1 MHKEITIDTNMEN
14 ILDDFDTYLYDELH
28 YALETAIKEYDLK
41 TIDGDRIDID
51 DVLDK
56 IHTLCV
62 NILKYVEDLI
72 DNQSETM
79 LNDIKYLILEQDSD
93 VEIYDVANYTNF
105 DNFNFNLYSKG
116 SIFFDEDEF
125 KKGVEKLL
133 DIAVT
138 DINSL
143 INSRIEN
150 TLFYKDTINE
160 YLKPILSNNKNYTD
174 FLNYFINME
183 MNKYDVGKLMKS
195 DLSINIA
202 NH

>member
-1 MHKEITIDTNMEN
+1 MHKEITVDTNMEN
-14 ILDDFDTYLYDELH
+14 ILDDFEEYLYDELR
-28 YALETAIKEYDLK
+28 YTFVTSIKEYNLK
-41 TIDGDRIDID
+41 TIDEDRISID
-51 DVLDK
+51 DILDK
-56 IHTLCV
+56 IHVLCV

-116 SIFFDEDEF
+116 NISFNEDEF

-133 DIAVT
+133 NIAVT

-150 TLFYKDTINE
+150 IIFYEDTINE
-160 YLKPILSNNKNYTD
+160 YLTPILANNKNYRD
-174 FLNYFINME
+174 FLRYFVNME
-183 MNKYDVGKLMKS
+183 INKYDVGKLMKN
-195 DLSINIA
+195 DLSISIV

>member
-1 MHKEITIDTNMEN
+1 MHKEITVDTNIEN
-14 ILDDFDTYLYDELH
+14 ILDDFEEYLYDELR
-28 YALETAIKEYDLK
+28 YTFGTSIKEYNLK
-41 TIDGDRIDID
+41 TIDGDRIGID
-51 DVLDK
+51 DILDK
-56 IHTLCV
+56 IHVLCV

-116 SIFFDEDEF
+116 NISFNEDEF
-125 KKGVEKLL
+125 KKGVKKLL
-133 DIAVT
+133 NIAVT

-143 INSRIEN
+143 INSRIKN
-150 TLFYKDTINE
+150 TIFYEDTINE
-160 YLKPILSNNKNYTD
+160 YLTPILANNKKYRD
-174 FLNYFINME
+174 FLRYFVNME
-183 MNKYDVGKLMKS
+183 INKYDVGRLMKS
-195 DLSINIA
+195 DLSISIV

>member
-1 MHKEITIDTNMEN
+1 MHKEITVDTNMEN
-14 ILDDFDTYLYDELH
+14 ILDDFEEYVYDELR
-28 YALETAIKEYDLK
+28 YAFGTSIKEYNLK
-41 TIDGDRIDID
+41 TIDGDRISID
-51 DVLDK
+51 DILDK
-56 IHTLCV
+56 IHVLCV

-105 DNFNFNLYSKG
+105 DNFNFNLYSKDNI
-116 SIFFDEDEF
+116 SFNEDEF

-143 INSRIEN
+143 INSRIKN
-150 TLFYKDTINE
+150 TIFYEDTINE
-160 YLKPILSNNKNYTD
+160 YLKPILSNNKNYND
-174 FLNYFINME
+174 FLNYFTNME
-183 MNKYDVGKLMKS
+183 MNKYNVGKLMKS
-195 DLSINIA
+195 DLSITIA

>member
-1 MHKEITIDTNMEN
+1 MHKEITVDTNMEN
-14 ILDDFDTYLYDELH
+14 ILDDFETYLYDELH
-28 YALETAIKEYDLK
+28 YVFEIAIKEYNLK

-56 IHTLCV
+56 IHVLCV

-72 DNQSETM
+72 DSQSETM
-79 LNDIKYLILEQDSD
+79 LNDIKYLILEQNSN

-116 SIFFDEDEF
+116 SISFDEDEF

-143 INSRIEN
+143 INSRIKN
-150 TLFYKDTINE
+150 TLLSEYTMNR
-160 YLKPILSNNKNYTD
+160 YLKPILSNNKNYKD
-174 FLNYFINME
+174 FLNYFIGIG
-183 MNKYDVGKLMKS
+183 MNNYDVGKLMKS
-195 DLSINIA
+195 DLEIDIV

>member
-1 MHKEITIDTNMEN
+1 MHKEITVDTNMEN
-14 ILDDFDTYLYDELH
+14 ILDDFETYLYDELH
-28 YALETAIKEYDLK
+28 YVFEIAIKEYNLK

-56 IHTLCV
+56 IHILCV

-116 SIFFDEDEF
+116 SISFDEDEF

-133 DIAVT
+133 DIAMT

-160 YLKPILSNNKNYTD
+160 YLKPILSNNKNYND
-174 FLNYFINME
+174 FLNYFTNME
-183 MNKYDVGKLMKS
+183 MNKYNVGKLMKS
-195 DLSINIA
+195 DLSINIV

>member
-1 MHKEITIDTNMEN
+1 MHKEITVDTNMEN
-14 ILDDFDTYLYDELH
+14 ILDDFEAYLYDELH
-28 YALETAIKEYDLK
+28 YMFETVIKEYNLK

-56 IHTLCV
+56 IHVLCV

-72 DNQSETM
+72 DSQSETM
-79 LNDIKYLILEQDSD
+79 LNDIKYLILEQDSNA
-93 VEIYDVANYTNF
+93 EIYDVANYTNF

-116 SIFFDEDEF
+116 NISFDEDEF

-133 DIAVT
+133 DIVVT

-160 YLKPILSNNKNYTD
+160 YLKPILANNKNYRD
-174 FLNYFINME
+174 FLNYFTNMG
-183 MNKYDVGKLMKS
+183 MNKYNVGKLMKS
-195 DLSINIA
+195 DLSINIV

>member
-1 MHKEITIDTNMEN
+1 MHKEITVDTNMEN
-14 ILDDFDTYLYDELH
+14 ILDDFETYLYDELH
-28 YALETAIKEYDLK
+28 YVFEIAIKEYNLK

-56 IHTLCV
+56 IHILCV

-72 DNQSETM
+72 DSQSETM

-116 SIFFDEDEF
+116 SISFDEDEF

-133 DIAVT
+133 DIAMT

-183 MNKYDVGKLMKS
+183 MNKYNVVKLMKS
-195 DLSINIA
+195 DLEIDIV

>member
-1 MHKEITIDTNMEN
+1 MHKEITVDTNMEN
-14 ILDDFDTYLYDELH
+14 ILDDFETYLYDELR
-28 YALETAIKEYDLK
+28 YVFEIAIKEYNLK

-56 IHTLCV
+56 IHVLCV

-79 LNDIKYLILEQDSD
+79 LNDIKYLILEQDSN

-116 SIFFDEDEF
+116 NISFNEDEF

-133 DIAVT
+133 NIAVI

-160 YLKPILSNNKNYTD
+160 YLKPILANNKNYND
-174 FLNYFINME
+174 FLNYFTNME
-183 MNKYDVGKLMKS
+183 MNKYNVGKLMKS
-195 DLSINIA
+195 DLSIDIV